1 MVEERFYLAA
11 EGIAS
16 VWYSAWVDAGAPDLE
31 HDLIKPKKRNLMNE
45 LVHFLRARLPN
56 QKEHVEED
64 PNSH

>member
-1 MVEERFYLAA
+1 MAA

-31 HDLIKPKKRNLMNE
+31 HELIKPKKRNLMNE
-45 LVHFLRARLPN
+45 LVHFLRARLQN

-64 PNSH
+64 LISH